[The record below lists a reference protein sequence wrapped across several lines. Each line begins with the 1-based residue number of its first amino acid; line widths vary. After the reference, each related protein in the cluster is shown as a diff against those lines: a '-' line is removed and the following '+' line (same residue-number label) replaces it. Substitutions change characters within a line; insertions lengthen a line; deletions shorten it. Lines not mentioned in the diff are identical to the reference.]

1 MADRSP
7 GARPPATWSGLLRSI
22 ADRFA
27 GIETR
32 LRSLESRSGQS
43 LPADYR
49 FETNEAGELVIRRV
63 STGDTRVIDV

>member
-1 MADRSP
+1 MADRTP
-7 GARPPATWSGLLRSI
+7 GARPAGTWPGILRAV
-22 ADRFA
+22 ADRLA
-27 GIETR
+27 SAEAR

-49 FETNEAGELVIRRV
+49 FETNDAGQLVIRRV